1 MRTRKAFAWSER
13 TAGAIALVGDV
24 AKCWYPTI
32 VGTILVDAARVMA
45 HETAL
50 ISVIAAGIGLA
61 FVFGFL
67 AARLRLPPLVGYL
80 LAGIVLGPFTP
91 GYVADTGL
99 AGQLAE
105 VGVIL
110 LMFGVG
116 LHFSLADLLSVKR
129 IAVPGAV
136 GQITLATVLGALVG
150 RMFGWSWGSG
160 IVFGLCLSVASTVV
174 LLRALEDR
182 GALESTDGRIAVGWL
197 IVEDLVTVVVLVLL
211 PALAVPLGGEHRGAT
226 DHSLWVTI
234 AFTIGKV
241 VAFVAVMLVIGR
253 RAVPWLLEHV
263 ARLGSRELFTLAVLA
278 VALGIAVGA
287 AALFD
292 VSVALGAFFAGM
304 VVNGS
309 RLSHQAAKDALPLQD
324 AFSVLFFVAV
334 GMLFDPAILIDHPG
348 KILWVLFI
356 VMIGKSVGAFLIVRT
371 FRYPTRTAFTISASL
386 AEIGEFSFILAT
398 LAVSLKL
405 LPPAGQSLV
414 VAGSI
419 FSIALN
425 PLAFWFAEHAARL
438 FEKPTKPPV
447 DAGDELVGHAV
458 IVGYGRVGS
467 AIGETFTSSHIPYV
481 AIEADE
487 DRVDALRGEGVP
499 VVLGDGARPE
509 VLNQAGIAH
518 ARLLVIAVPDPYQAA
533 AIVENA
539 HALSP
544 LLAVVARAHGDE
556 ERSYLEQHG
565 VELAVVGERE
575 LALGMAHHALVHM
588 GRGDS
593 EADDVINSFRHAHQP
608 AVH

>member
-1 MRTRKAFAWSER
+1 
-13 TAGAIALVGDV
+13 
-24 AKCWYPTI
+24 
-32 VGTILVDAARVMA
+32 MA

-50 ISVIAAGIGLA
+50 ISVIAGGIGLA
-61 FVFGFL
+61 FVLGFL

-80 LAGIVLGPFTP
+80 LAGIALGPFTP

-116 LHFSLADLLSVKR
+116 LHFSLPDLLSVKR

-136 GQITLATVLGALVG
+136 GQIALATVLGALVS
-150 RMFGWSWGSG
+150 RMFGWPWGSG

-182 GALESTDGRIAVGWL
+182 GMLESTDGRIAVGWL
-197 IVEDLVTVVVLVLL
+197 IVEDLATVLVLVLL
-211 PALAVPLGGEHRGAT
+211 PAFAVPLGGEHPGAT
-226 DHSLWVTI
+226 DRSLLVTI
-234 AFTIGKV
+234 ALTIGKV
-241 VAFVAVMLVIGR
+241 VAFVALVLVVGR
-253 RAVPWLLEHV
+253 RAVPWLLERV

-278 VALGIAVGA
+278 MALGIAVGA

-334 GMLFDPAILIDHPG
+334 GMLFDPQIMITAPG
-348 KILWVLFI
+348 KIVAVLFI

-371 FRYPTRTAFTISASL
+371 FRYPTRTALTISASL
-386 AEIGEFSFILAT
+386 AQIGEFSFILAT

-405 LPPAGQSLV
+405 LPTEGQSLI
-414 VAGSI
+414 VAGAI
-419 FSIALN
+419 FSITLN
-425 PLAFWFAEHAARL
+425 PLAFWFAERVAQW
-438 FEKPTKPPV
+438 FEAPAEPR
-447 DAGDELVGHAV
+447 AEVGGGLHDHAV

-467 AIGETFTSSHIPYV
+467 AIGETFISGHIPYV
-481 AIEADE
+481 AIEDDE
-487 DRVDALRGEGVP
+487 DRFDALQREGIP
-499 VVLGDGARPE
+499 VVRGDGTRPE
-509 VLNQAGIAH
+509 VLSQAGIEH

-533 AIVENA
+533 AVADNA
-539 HALSP
+539 HTLSSSV
-544 LLAVVARAHGDE
+544 AMIARAHSDE
-556 ERSYLEQHG
+556 ERSYLQEHG
-565 VELAVVGERE
+565 VELALVGERE
-575 LALGMAHHALVHM
+575 LALGMAHHALLRM
-588 GRGDS
+588 GC
-593 EADDVINSFRHAHQP
+593 ADDEVRRITQTDAPHAYT
-608 AVH
+608 